1 MAKGGLKDVLLGVG
15 VGVCIG
21 ALLTPRT
28 GEENRKLLKEKA
40 QGAIK
45 KVKSIDY
52 EALKEKLYDDF
63 YNLKDQLEGM
73 DKEKAIALAKEKGAE
88 IEAKADKIIA
98 SAIENGKPKVEKA
111 LVELKKKV
119 AVVLKDLSE
128 KLDA

>member
-45 KVKSIDY
+45 KAKSVDY

-63 YNLKDQLEGM
+63 YNLKDELANM
-73 DKEKAIALAKEKGAE
+73 DKDKAIALAKEKGAE

>member
-45 KVKSIDY
+45 KVKNIDY

-63 YNLKDQLEGM
+63 YNLKDELANM
-73 DKEKAIALAKEKGAE
+73 DREKAIALAKEKGAE

>member
-40 QGAIK
+40 QGVIK
-45 KVKSIDY
+45 KAKNIDY

-63 YNLKDQLEGM
+63 YNLKDELANM

>member
-45 KVKSIDY
+45 KVKNIDY

-88 IEAKADKIIA
+88 IESKADKIIA

>member
-45 KVKSIDY
+45 KAKSVDY

-63 YNLKDQLEGM
+63 YNLKDELANM

>member
-28 GEENRKLLKEKA
+28 GEENRKLLKEKTE
-40 QGAIK
+40 GAIK

-63 YNLKDQLEGM
+63 YNLKDQLADM

>member
-40 QGAIK
+40 EGAIK

-63 YNLKDQLEGM
+63 YNLKDQLADM

>member
-63 YNLKDQLEGM
+63 YNLKDEIANM
-73 DKEKAIALAKEKGAE
+73 DRDKAIALAKEKGAE

>member
-40 QGAIK
+40 QGVIK
-45 KVKSIDY
+45 KAKNVDY

-63 YNLKDQLEGM
+63 YNLKDELANM

-128 KLDA
+128 KLDD

>member
-45 KVKSIDY
+45 KAKSVDY

-63 YNLKDQLEGM
+63 YNLKDELANM
-73 DKEKAIALAKEKGAE
+73 DKEKAIELAKEKGAE

>member
-1 MAKGGLKDVLLGVG
+1 MAKGGLKDVLLGGG

-63 YNLKDQLEGM
+63 YNLKDEIANM
-73 DKEKAIALAKEKGAE
+73 DRDKAIALAKEKGAE

>member
-40 QGAIK
+40 QGVIK
-45 KVKSIDY
+45 KAKNIDY

-63 YNLKDQLEGM
+63 YNLKDELANM

-128 KLDA
+128 KLDD

>member
-45 KVKSIDY
+45 KAKSVDY

-63 YNLKDQLEGM
+63 YNLKDELANM

-128 KLDA
+128 KLDD

>member
-45 KVKSIDY
+45 KAKSVDY

-63 YNLKDQLEGM
+63 YNLKDELANM
-73 DKEKAIALAKEKGAE
+73 DKEKAIELAKEKGAE

-128 KLDA
+128 KLDD

>member
-45 KVKSIDY
+45 KAKNIDY

-63 YNLKDQLEGM
+63 YNLKDELANM

-128 KLDA
+128 KLDD